1 MVFWPASWGGWIVTA
16 RNSRTA
22 AWRAALL
29 AGVSSVAIGHGSEAL
44 ATCSGVNTGN
54 VLCDAANPSGGALN
68 TTSSAD
74 TTININ
80 AGAGI
85 TGSVVAHAGP
95 ANNVTLHHN
104 DPAGITGTL
113 EGIVAVNGNGT
124 GAFTYT
130 GSADVKP
137 GGNGIF
143 TNWGGR
149 ISITQTAGTIGSIQN
164 ILQANATEDRS
175 VNINT
180 VGSQIVAAPG
190 GIAIILRTGGSQT
203 DITIATGA
211 VSGDITQFGG
221 GMYIESGVFGA
232 SPGGRNFSVTTNGA
246 WLATCT

>member
-1 MVFWPASWGGWIVTA
+1 MTA
-16 RNSRTA
+16 NSSRTA

-29 AGVSSVAIGHGSEAL
+29 AGVSSVAIGHGSDAL
-44 ATCSGVNTGN
+44 AACSGVNTGN

-85 TGSVVAHAGP
+85 TGSVVVNAGP

-104 DPAGITGTL
+104 DPAGITGTF

-143 TNWGGR
+143 ANWGGR

-164 ILQANATEDRS
+164 TLQANATEDRS

-180 VGSQIVAAPG
+180 VGSQIVAAARRDRHHLADRRQPDRYHHRDRCG
-190 GIAIILRTGGSQT
+190 
-203 DITIATGA
+203 
-211 VSGDITQFGG
+211 FG
-221 GMYIESGVFGA
+221 
-232 SPGGRNFSVTTNGA
+232 
-246 WLATCT
+246 